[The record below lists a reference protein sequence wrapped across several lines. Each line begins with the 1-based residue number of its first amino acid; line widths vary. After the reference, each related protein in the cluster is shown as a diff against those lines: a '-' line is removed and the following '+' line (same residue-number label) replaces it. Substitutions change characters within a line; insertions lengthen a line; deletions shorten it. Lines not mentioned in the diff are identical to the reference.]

1 MSQAAPDRSNREW
14 RNAGA
19 FAALTRKGDIR
30 AWGSPA
36 HGGMLSPEAASIKNV
51 RQIYSTVSAFA
62 ALTEK
67 GEVVA
72 WGNNGGNANA
82 VADQLKGGIRS
93 IASTTEAFAAL
104 NVDGGVVTWGT
115 ARFGGDTRDLS
126 DVLSSG
132 VVEIFSTD
140 HAFAALKNDGSV
152 VGWGDEFSGGFRGKS
167 GINVATD
174 VRTIRTTSGAFAA
187 LRDDNTVQTWGHWNH
202 GGVPQGQV
210 ALALAS
216 GKVKNI
222 YSNEFSFAALLKDR
236 TVVSWGSE
244 SSGGDSRGIQDQL
257 LDVDRIV
264 GSRNAF
270 AAITRQGRVISWGIS
285 VDNYIDVVDSLQSDV
300 VDVVASDQAFAAR
313 KSDGSVVTWGSDYY
327 GADSSGV
334 SEQLSGDVVDIVA
347 SKSAFAA
354 LKKDGSVVVWG
365 DPEAGGDA
373 SFVQRK
379 LQGGVEKLYANDSA
393 FTALKTNGTVVAWG
407 DDQAGGSTR
416 FASGGAL
423 KGIVNLADVFTDD
436 FIGKGFRDPIDFE
449 AESIQKIEVTPINP
463 LTSVRSRS
471 DLLIGTSE
479 QDLFI
484 NGMGRDR
491 LKTRG
496 GADVIWFDRP
506 EQFGG
511 KHAEK
516 ILDYQSSEDVIVLGS
531 NRFAGMSVEPK
542 FLSVSRKSDLKL
554 AMRSEVDFIYRS
566 DRGKFYFNANG
577 VDQGYGDGGLFAVLR
592 GKPEINVL
600 SLGFTDSFTN

>member
-1 MSQAAPDRSNREW
+1 MSQAAPDRSIREW

-36 HGGMLSPEAASIKNV
+36 HGGMLSPEAAAIKDV

-62 ALTEK
+62 ALNEK

-72 WGNNGGNANA
+72 WGSNGGDASA

-115 ARFGGDTRDLS
+115 PRFGGDTRDLS
-126 DVLSSG
+126 EVLSSD

-140 HAFAALKNDGSV
+140 HAFAALKKDGSV

-167 GINVATD
+167 GIDVATD

-187 LRDDNTVQTWGHWNH
+187 LREDNTVQTWGYWNH
-202 GGVPQGQV
+202 GGVPEGQV
-210 ALALAS
+210 AIALAS
-216 GKVKNI
+216 GQVKEI
-222 YSNEFSFAALLKDR
+222 YSNEFAFAALLKDR

-244 SSGGDSRGIQDQL
+244 SSGGDSSGIQDRL

-264 GSRNAF
+264 GNRNAF
-270 AAITRQGRVISWGIS
+270 AAITRQGGVIGWGIS
-285 VDNYIDVVDSLQSDV
+285 GENYVDVADELQFNV

-313 KSDGSVVTWGSDYY
+313 TREGSVVTWGSDYY
-327 GADSSGV
+327 GADRSNVSG
-334 SEQLSGDVVDIVA
+334 ELSGGVVDIVA

-354 LKKDGSVVVWG
+354 LKRDGSVVVWG

-373 SFVQRK
+373 SSVQQDLR
-379 LQGGVEKLYANDSA
+379 GGVEKLYANDSA
-393 FTALKTNGTVVAWG
+393 FVALKSDGRVVAWG

-423 KGIVNLADVFTDD
+423 KGIVNLADVFTDE
-436 FIGKGFRDPIDFE
+436 FIGNEFQDPVDLG
-449 AESIQKIEVTPINP
+449 AQPIQRVEINPINP
-463 LTSVRSRS
+463 ITSVRKRS
-471 DLLIGTSE
+471 DLLTGTSE

-484 NGMGRDR
+484 NGIGRDR
-491 LKTRG
+491 VRSQE
-496 GADVIWFDRP
+496 GADVLWFDRP
-506 EQFGG
+506 EKFGK

-516 ILDYQSSEDVIVLGS
+516 ILDYQSSEDVIVLGG
-531 NRFAGMSVEPK
+531 NRFAGMSDQPE
-542 FLSVSRKSDLKL
+542 FLSVRRKSDLKGAL
-554 AMRSEVDFIYRS
+554 RTEVEFIYRA
-566 DRGKFYFNANG
+566 DKGQLFFNANG
-577 VDQGYGDGGLFAVLR
+577 ADKGYGDGGLFALLR

-600 SLGFTDSFTN
+600 SFGFTD